1 MFIKYCVFH
10 FSELCQICELPIRHL
25 AVRRTNT
32 DTECTHWREQSPE
45 FILKSSKK
53 TQYLKNT
60 LYLALLLTNS
70 TQPASVEFFSN
81 RELEFQSI
89 PAPNSKS
96 RAKDGFR
103 GVQIKNGEYR
113 GLQVGRRR
121 RKGAAAGLKK
131 WIGADIGGCRNISP
145 QNKILPVYR
154 SIVNI

>member
-1 MFIKYCVFH
+1 MIFLDSASSSAALVFY
-10 FSELCQICELPIRHL
+10 LPDMCTHS
-25 AVRRTNT
+25 
-32 DTECTHWREQSPE
+32 DTEGKQRKTRVRNI
-45 FILKSSKK
+45 FKSSKK

-131 WIGADIGGCRNISP
+131 WIGADIGVCRNISP